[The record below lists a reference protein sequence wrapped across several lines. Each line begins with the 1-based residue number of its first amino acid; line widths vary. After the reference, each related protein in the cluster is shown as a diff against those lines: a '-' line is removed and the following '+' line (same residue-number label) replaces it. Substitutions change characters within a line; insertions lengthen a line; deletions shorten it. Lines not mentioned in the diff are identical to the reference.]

1 MELPEGKQE
10 QITTDF
16 VVSLPRTTSRDPK
29 SIISDRDGRYIPQLW
44 KNVYTILGSKLKFD
58 TDFHPKLVTNQKE
71 LP

>member
-29 SIISDRDGRYIPQLW
+29 SIISDRDGHYIPRLW
-44 KNVYTILGSKLKFD
+44 KNVYTVLGSKLKFN
-58 TDFHPKLVTNQKE
+58 TAFHPKLMTN
-71 LP
+71 